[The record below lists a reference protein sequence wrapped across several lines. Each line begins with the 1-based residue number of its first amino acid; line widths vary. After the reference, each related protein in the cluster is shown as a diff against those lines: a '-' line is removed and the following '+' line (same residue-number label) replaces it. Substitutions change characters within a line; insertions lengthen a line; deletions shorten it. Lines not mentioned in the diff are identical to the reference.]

1 MIEKLNERDLCSI
14 VNGGLAD
21 KLELAPAAARADDY
35 YLCNPRGDE
44 EPGYSSFISS
54 QVADV
59 IDADLPTLAR
69 IFLGAGQAVEFMPQ
83 NADDERD
90 AAEAEDKSK
99 LVHSIVTGVDDY
111 YRTMHAALMG
121 VTLHPISVLR
131 YGYEERKRVKVRTHD
146 DITAEEMAALD
157 ADYRTRF
164 DDVTMYDIAEDED
177 EEGKYTATW
186 RLTNKDE
193 AKPFIRHIPLKD
205 FVISYDATTKADA
218 RIIGEIVQSRRGD
231 LLAAGY
237 SKDQINRISGK
248 IIESDRNT
256 GYNATEWASEI
267 VEGFDG
273 FVRVDYDG
281 DGIAEL
287 RRVIKYG
294 DEILENEEM
303 EDDPRG
309 IEFAIGTA
317 TLLPDSLQGV
327 SRAERVMGYQDAMT
341 TLSRA
346 MLDNTAQLT
355 RGRLIVNT
363 SSEVGLNFH
372 DVVGEGSIIRANPMP
387 GMTLQESAYPVPIQ
401 PVATEAITV
410 IQYLDSQRAQSTGS
424 LLANQ
429 GLKADSLHKETATRF
444 KGIDDSAQAKVELMV
459 RTIAETL
466 IRELYE
472 GMCYYA
478 QMHAEPVGDVD
489 PKQWSI
495 DHCARVAVG
504 TGFGDNEKTQQTLA
518 GLLQLSTN
526 LQGTPLS
533 DSKKLYNLIAK
544 MAKASGIYN
553 VADYFN
559 DPEVPQQT
567 LMAQVEQLQQALAQA
582 NATIQQNDPLI
593 QLETIRAQAK
603 LQQQAMANELEA
615 MRLELDKYK
624 AISANALKLTELEQA
639 AGKDLNAQVQGNM
652 I

>member
-1 MIEKLNERDLCSI
+1 MKLNDRDLCSI
-14 VNGGLAD
+14 VNAGVAD
-21 KLELAPAAARADDY
+21 RLNLGDIAAAADDY
-35 YLCNPRGDE
+35 YLCKPRGDE
-44 EPGYSSFISS
+44 EIGYSSFISS

-69 IFLGAGQAVEFMPQ
+69 IFLGAGQCVEFMP
-83 NADDERD
+83 NDEDDQRD
-90 AAEAEDKSK
+90 AQEAEDKTV
-99 LVHSIVTGVDDY
+99 LVDKIIRGVPDY

-121 VTLHPISVLR
+121 VALHPVSVLR
-131 YGYEERKRVKVRTHD
+131 YGFEERKRVKIRKHD

-157 ADYRTRF
+157 ADYRSQF
-164 DDVTMYDIAEDED
+164 EDVTMYDVAEDED
-177 EEGKYTATW
+177 EEGFYTATW
-186 RLTNKDE
+186 KLVNDDE
-193 AKPFIRHIPLKD
+193 AKAFIRRIPLAD
-205 FVISYDATTKADA
+205 FVISYDANSKGEA
-218 RIIGEIVQSRRGD
+218 RIIGEVVMTRRGE

-237 SKDQINRISGK
+237 SRAQIDMVSSFVRD
-248 IIESDRNT
+248 SDRWADAET
-256 GYNATEWASEI
+256 PEWASQI

-273 FVRVDYDG
+273 FVRVDYNG

-287 RRVIKYG
+287 RRVVKYG
-294 DEILENEEM
+294 DEIFENEEI
-303 EDDPRG
+303 EDDERA

-317 TLLPDSLQGV
+317 TLFPDSFQGV
-327 SRAERVMGYQDAMT
+327 SRAERVTGYQDAMT

-346 MLDNTAQLT
+346 MLDNTAQMT

-363 SSEVGLNFH
+363 SSEVGLNYN
-372 DVVGEGSIIRANPMP
+372 DVTGDGGLIRANPMP
-387 GMTLQESAYPVPIQ
+387 GMTLAEAAVPLPVQ

-444 KGIDDSAQAKVELMV
+444 NGIDDSAQAKVELMV
-459 RTIAETL
+459 RTIAETMM
-466 IRELYE
+466 RELYE

-478 QMHAEPVGDVD
+478 QKYAEPMGDIN

-504 TGFGDNEKTQQTLA
+504 TGFGDNDKTQQTLA

-533 DSKKLYNLIAK
+533 DSKKLYNIIAK

-559 DPEVPQQT
+559 DPEIPQQT
-567 LMAQVEQLQQALAQA
+567 LMATVEQLQQALQQA
-582 NATIQQNDPLI
+582 NQTLQQNDPLI

-603 LQQQAMANELEA
+603 LQQQAMANEIDA

-639 AGKDLNAQVQGNM
+639 AGRDLSAQTKENM

>member
-1 MIEKLNERDLCSI
+1 MKLNDRDLCSI
-14 VNGGLAD
+14 VNAGVAD
-21 KLELAPAAARADDY
+21 RLNLGPMAAASDDY
-35 YLCNPRGDE
+35 YLCKPRGDE
-44 EPGYSSFISS
+44 EVGYSSFISS

-69 IFLGAGQAVEFMPQ
+69 IFLGAGQCVEFMP
-83 NADDERD
+83 NNEDDQRD
-90 AAEAEDKSK
+90 AKEAEGKTVLVDK
-99 LVHSIVTGVDDY
+99 IIRGVPDY
-111 YRTMHAALMG
+111 YRTMHGALMG
-121 VTLHPISVLR
+121 VALHPVSVLR
-131 YGYEERKRVKVRTHD
+131 YGFEERKRVKIRKHD

-157 ADYRTRF
+157 AEYRAQF
-164 DDVTMYDIAEDED
+164 DDVTMYDMAEDED

-186 RLTNKDE
+186 KLVNEDE
-193 AKPFIRHIPLKD
+193 AKAFIRRIPLED
-205 FVISYDATTKADA
+205 FVISYDATTKGDA
-218 RIIGEIVQSRRGD
+218 RIIGERVMTRRGE

-237 SKDQINRISGK
+237 SRAQIDKVSSYVPD
-248 IIESDRNT
+248 SDGWADAET
-256 GYNATEWASEI
+256 PEWASQI

-273 FVRVDYDG
+273 FVRVDYNG

-287 RRVIKYG
+287 RRVVKYG
-294 DEILENEEM
+294 DEIFENEEI
-303 EDDPRG
+303 EDDERA

-317 TLLPDSLQGV
+317 TLFPDSFQGV
-327 SRAERVMGYQDAMT
+327 SRAERVTGYQDAMT

-346 MLDNTAQLT
+346 MLDNTAQMT

-363 SSEVGLNFH
+363 SGDMGLNYN
-372 DVVGEGSIIRANPMP
+372 DVMGDGGLIRASPQN
-387 GMTLQESAYPVPIQ
+387 GMTLVDAAIPLQIQ

-459 RTIAETL
+459 RTIAETMM
-466 IRELYE
+466 RELYE

-478 QMHAEPVGDVD
+478 QKYAEPMGDIN

-495 DHCARVAVG
+495 DHCARVSVG
-504 TGFGDNEKTQQTLA
+504 TGYGDNEKTQQTLA

-533 DSKKLYNLIAK
+533 DSKKLYNIIAK

-567 LMAQVEQLQQALAQA
+567 LMATVEQLQQALEQA
-582 NATIQQNDPLI
+582 NQTIQQNDPLI
-593 QLETIRAQAK
+593 QLEVIRAQSK
-603 LQQQAMANELEA
+603 ERQQAMANEMEA

-639 AGKDLNAQVQGNM
+639 AGRDLSAQTKENM

>member
-1 MIEKLNERDLCSI
+1 MKLNDRDLCSI
-14 VNGGLAD
+14 VNAGVTDRLNLG
-21 KLELAPAAARADDY
+21 PMAAASDDY
-35 YLCNPRGDE
+35 YLCKPRGDE
-44 EPGYSSFISS
+44 EIGYSSFISS

-69 IFLGAGQAVEFMPQ
+69 IFLGAGQAVEFMP
-83 NADDERD
+83 NDEDNQRD
-90 AAEAEDKSK
+90 AQEAEQKSILVDK
-99 LVHSIVTGVDDY
+99 IIRGVPDY
-111 YRTMHAALMG
+111 YRTMHGALMG
-121 VTLHPISVLR
+121 VALHPVSVLR
-131 YGYEERKRVKVRTHD
+131 YGFEERKRVKIRKHD

-157 ADYRTRF
+157 AEYRAQF
-164 DDVTMYDIAEDED
+164 DDVTMYDMAEDED
-177 EEGKYTATW
+177 EEGVYTATW
-186 RLTNKDE
+186 KLVNEDE
-193 AKPFIRHIPLKD
+193 AKAYIRRIPLED
-205 FVISYDATTKADA
+205 FVISYDATTKNDA
-218 RIIGEIVQSRRGD
+218 RIIGERVMTRRGE

-237 SKDQINRISGK
+237 SRAQIDMVSSYVRD
-248 IIESDRNT
+248 SDRWADAET
-256 GYNATEWASEI
+256 PEWASQI

-273 FVRVDYDG
+273 FVRVDYNG

-287 RRVIKYG
+287 RRVVKYG
-294 DEILENEEM
+294 DEIFENEEI
-303 EDDPRG
+303 EDDERA
-309 IEFAIGTA
+309 IEFAIGAA
-317 TLLPDSLQGV
+317 TLFPDSFQGV
-327 SRAERVMGYQDAMT
+327 SRAERVTGYQDAMT

-363 SSEVGLNFH
+363 SNEMGLNFN
-372 DVVGEGSIIRANPMP
+372 DVVGDSGLIRANPMP
-387 GMTLQESAYPVPIQ
+387 GVTLVDAAVPLTVQ
-401 PVATEAITV
+401 PVANEAITV

-459 RTIAETL
+459 RTIAETMM
-466 IRELYE
+466 RELYE

-478 QMHAEPVGDVD
+478 QKYAEPMGDIN
-489 PKQWSI
+489 PKQWSL

-504 TGFGDNEKTQQTLA
+504 TGYGDNEKTQQTLA

-533 DSKKLYNLIAK
+533 DSKKLYNIIAK

-582 NATIQQNDPLI
+582 NQTLQQNDPLI

-639 AGKDLNAQVQGNM
+639 AGKELNAQVQGNM

>member
-1 MIEKLNERDLCSI
+1 MKLSDRDLCSI
-14 VNGGLAD
+14 VNAGVTDRLNLG
-21 KLELAPAAARADDY
+21 PIAAASDDY
-35 YLCNPRGDE
+35 YLCKPRGDE
-44 EPGYSSFISS
+44 EIGYSSFISS

-69 IFLGAGQAVEFMPQ
+69 IFLGAGQCVEFTP
-83 NADDERD
+83 NNEDDQRD
-90 AAEAEDKSK
+90 ANEAEQKSILVDK
-99 LVHSIVTGVDDY
+99 IIRGVPDY
-111 YRTMHAALMG
+111 YRTMHGALMG
-121 VTLHPISVLR
+121 VALHPVSVLR
-131 YGYEERKRVKVRTHD
+131 YGFEERKRVKIRKHD

-157 ADYRTRF
+157 AEYRAQF
-164 DDVTMYDIAEDED
+164 DDVTMYDMAEDED

-186 RLTNKDE
+186 KLVNEDE
-193 AKPFIRHIPLKD
+193 AKAFIRRIPLDD
-205 FVISYDATTKADA
+205 FVISYDANTKNEA
-218 RIIGEIVQSRRGD
+218 RIIGEIVTTRRGE

-237 SKDQINRISGK
+237 NRAQIDMVSSYVRD
-248 IIESDRNT
+248 SDRWADAET
-256 GYNATEWASEI
+256 PEWASQI

-273 FVRVDYDG
+273 FVRVDYNG

-287 RRVIKYG
+287 RRVVKYG
-294 DEILENEEM
+294 DEIFENEEI
-303 EDDPRG
+303 EDDERA
-309 IEFAIGTA
+309 IEFAIGNA
-317 TLLPDSLQGV
+317 TLFPDSFQGV
-327 SRAERVMGYQDAMT
+327 SRAERVTGYQDAMT

-346 MLDNTAQLT
+346 MLDNTAQMT

-363 SSEVGLNFH
+363 SNEVGLNYN
-372 DVVGEGSIIRANPMP
+372 DVTGDGGLIRANPMP
-387 GMTLQESAYPVPIQ
+387 GMTLAEAAVPLPVQ

-444 KGIDDSAQAKVELMV
+444 KGIDDSSQAKVELMV
-459 RTIAETL
+459 RTIAETMM
-466 IRELYE
+466 RELYE

-478 QMHAEPVGDVD
+478 QKYAEPIGDIN
-489 PKQWSI
+489 PKQWSL
-495 DHCARVAVG
+495 DHCARVSVG
-504 TGFGDNEKTQQTLA
+504 TGYGDNEKTQQTLA

-533 DSKKLYNLIAK
+533 DSKKLYNIIAK

-567 LMAQVEQLQQALAQA
+567 LMATVEQLQQALEQA
-582 NATIQQNDPLI
+582 NQTIQQNDPLI
-593 QLETIRAQAK
+593 QLEVIRAQSK
-603 LQQQAMANELEA
+603 ERQQAMANEMEA

-639 AGKDLNAQVQGNM
+639 AGRDLSAQTKGNM